1 MGWVEA
7 DLLDLLVVPSPPSV
21 GIRSRHRASCVWK
34 QVLVELHSF
43 SGYAVADGY
52 DGCITQ
58 LQDLEHLTIHDS
70 QCSPG
75 DKGCS
80 P

>member
-1 MGWVEA
+1 MR
-7 DLLDLLVVPSPPSV
+7 PKSSRSPIPCQ
-21 GIRSRHRASCVWK
+21 GPPH
-34 QVLVELHSF
+34 F
-43 SGYAVADGY
+43 SGHAVADGY
-52 DGCITQ
+52 DGCVTQ

-70 QCSPG
+70 QCLPG